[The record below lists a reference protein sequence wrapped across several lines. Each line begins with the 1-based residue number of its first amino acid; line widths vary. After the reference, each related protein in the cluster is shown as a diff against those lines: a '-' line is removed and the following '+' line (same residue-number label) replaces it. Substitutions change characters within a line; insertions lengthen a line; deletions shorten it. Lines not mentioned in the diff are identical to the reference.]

1 ERKLERLEEEKSEI
15 EQKMA
20 SHDPS
25 DFVGLQEL
33 NEKLQANQS
42 ESSALEEEWLTLS
55 EQI

>member
-1 ERKLERLEEEKSEI
+1 
-15 EQKMA
+15 MA
-20 SHDPS
+20 SHNPS

-42 ESSALEEEWLTLS
+42 ESSALEEEWLALS